1 MKDYKELSR
10 IAAVH
15 YLLSVCSGELPI
27 QKLYLLMYL
36 CQKTYLGV
44 YGKRLFEDFFVL
56 DSVYLI
62 KPYKTALNLSA
73 NFDIVDD
80 LVKLKEPYNI
90 IHEEYIAEKQ
100 KEVIENVSSTFC
112 SYSTNHLL
120 ETYVKDSAIS
130 TALERLS
137 DIDLAII
144 DDIEIAKAY
153 GCGKN
158 VVEYII
164 NSNYIKK
171 TLGSQC

>member
-15 YLLSVCSGELPI
+15 YLLSICGGKLPI
-27 QKLYLLMYL
+27 QKLYLLMYI

-56 DSVYLI
+56 DPVYLI

-73 NFDIVDD
+73 NFDVVDD

-90 IHEEYIAEKQ
+90 IHEEYMAARQ
-100 KEVIENVSSTFC
+100 KEVIENVSTICSFSTKQ
-112 SYSTNHLL
+112 LL
-120 ETYVKDSAIS
+120 KNYVKDSATS
-130 TALERLS
+130 TAQERLS

-153 GCGKN
+153 GCDKN